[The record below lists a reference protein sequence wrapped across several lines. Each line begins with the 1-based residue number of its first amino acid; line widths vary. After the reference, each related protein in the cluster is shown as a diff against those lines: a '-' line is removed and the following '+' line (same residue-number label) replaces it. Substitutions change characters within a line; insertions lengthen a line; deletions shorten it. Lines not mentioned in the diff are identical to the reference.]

1 MQPLLKCRNEKKE
14 TNHRPGKGFNDGEE
28 DVLELKKV
36 LTNKLFHLNLINLNL
51 TNSCLEP
58 SKNMEGFVKMLEKY
72 NLAYTIRRSLG
83 SEIKAACG
91 QLAAK

>member
-1 MQPLLKCRNEKKE
+1 
-14 TNHRPGKGFNDGEE
+14 
-28 DVLELKKV
+28 
-36 LTNKLFHLNLINLNL
+36 
-51 TNSCLEP
+51 
-58 SKNMEGFVKMLEKY
+58 MEGFVKMLEKY